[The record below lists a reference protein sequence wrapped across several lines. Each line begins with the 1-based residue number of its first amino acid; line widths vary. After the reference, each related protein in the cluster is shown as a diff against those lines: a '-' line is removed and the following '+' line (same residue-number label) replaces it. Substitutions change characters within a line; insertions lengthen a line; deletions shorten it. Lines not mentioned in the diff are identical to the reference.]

1 MRQNPAR
8 SLIAIA
14 IAAAFAPAFAA
25 DPVVTTATV
34 EVVGTTP
41 LSGIGVPRLHLPANV
56 QSLDDRRLDE
66 IESQNIAEQMVRQ
79 VPSVTVN
86 EVQGNP
92 YQADLNY
99 RGFTASPLLGTA
111 QGLSVYV
118 DGVRVN
124 EPFGDTVNWDLIPN
138 SAIAGIDLIPG
149 SNPAFGLNT
158 LGGALSMRT
167 KSGFSHPGGK
177 FELSGGSFNRTN
189 TELEYGGNN
198 GTFGWYGAGDW
209 FREDGWRDHSP
220 SDVKQFFGKL
230 SFRNAAGEADLTL
243 TKARSRLIGNG
254 LLPQSMLAERREA
267 IFTHPDETRNDMTQL
282 ALNGKLWLSDTQ
294 SLSGSVYH
302 RRTKTRT
309 LNGDMNDDYE
319 TEYED
324 WVNNGSTPGLEPD
337 ETGANNRTRTTQRG
351 TGIAAQWNFS
361 GKQHQLAV
369 GASYDQARINFQQT
383 QELGELDATRGVTNL
398 SPLVVENQINGKTST
413 ASLFVTDTF
422 SLLPNLH
429 LTGSA
434 RYNMS
439 HVTTFDELNRTA
451 PNLDGDHKYRK
462 LNPAIG
468 LSWQIV
474 PAFNAYAGFSQ
485 GNRVPTPIELG
496 CADPANPCTLPN
508 SMAADPYLK
517 QVVARTLEAGL
528 RGKLAG
534 ELLGDANWNAGLFRT
549 MSRDDIL
556 FVGTSTSAGYFTNYG
571 KTLRQGLELG
581 LNGNLHRVDWY
592 ANYTWL
598 QATFRSD
605 ACILAENNST
615 RGTTA
620 ECTGGGQDDE
630 ILVKKGN
637 RIPGLPQHS
646 LKLGLAW
653 RATDWLRI
661 GGDVQAFSGQYVRGN
676 ENNQHLSGTATDA
689 LGSTRTF
696 DGPGRIPGYA
706 ILNLNAEA
714 RLGGGWQLFAKVN
727 NVFDKHYATAG
738 ALAEN
743 PFVGGSLQTNPDD
756 WRRETFVAP
765 GAPRSAWLGVR
776 YVFGGK

>member
-1 MRQNPAR
+1 MKRQTPAR

-14 IAAAFAPAFAA
+14 LSAAFAPAFAA
-25 DPVVTTATV
+25 ESVVTTATV

-56 QSLDDRRLDE
+56 QSFDDQRLEE
-66 IESQNIAEQMVRQ
+66 IESLNIAEQMVRQ
-79 VPSVTVN
+79 MPSVTVN
-86 EVQGNP
+86 EIQGNP
-92 YQADLNY
+92 YQVDLNY

-118 DGVRVN
+118 DGVRIN
-124 EPFGDTVNWDLIPN
+124 EPFGDTVNWDLIPH
-138 SAIAGIDLIPG
+138 SAIAGIDLVPG

-158 LGGALSMRT
+158 LGGALAMRT

-177 FELSGGSFNRTN
+177 LEVSGGSFNRTN
-189 TELEYGGNN
+189 TEFEYGGNN
-198 GTFGWYGAGDW
+198 GTIGWYGAGDW

-254 LLPQSMLAERREA
+254 LVPQSLLAQRREN
-267 IFTHPDETRNDMTQL
+267 IFTHPDETRNDLTQL

-319 TEYED
+319 ND
-324 WVNNGSTPGLEPD
+324 WASDPTTPS
-337 ETGANNRTRTTQRG
+337 GANNRTRTSQHG
-351 TGIAAQWNFS
+351 TGVAGQWNFS
-361 GKQHQLAV
+361 GQQHQLAV
-369 GASYDQARINFQQT
+369 GASYDQSRIHFQQT
-383 QELGELDATRGVTNL
+383 QELGELDDSRGISNL
-398 SPLVVENQINGKTST
+398 QALAVENQIHGKTST
-413 ASLFVTDTF
+413 ASLFVTDTW
-422 SLLPNLH
+422 SLLHNLH

-434 RYNMS
+434 RYNLS
-439 HVTTFDELNRTA
+439 HVMTFDELTRTA
-451 PNLDGDHKYRK
+451 PNLDGDHHYRK
-462 LNPAIG
+462 LNPALG

-474 PAFNAYAGFSQ
+474 PALNAYAGFSQ

-508 SMAADPYLK
+508 SMASDPYLK

-549 MSRDDIL
+549 MSSDDIL

-605 ACILAENNST
+605 ACLLGANNST

-620 ECTGGGQDDE
+620 ECTGAGQDDE

-646 LKLGLAW
+646 LKFGLAW
-653 RATDWLRI
+653 RATDWLRV

-676 ENNQHLSGTATDA
+676 ENNQHQSGTFTDVNA
-689 LGSTRTF
+689 NTRTF
-696 DGPGRIPGYA
+696 EGPGRIPGYA

-714 RLGGGWQLFAKVN
+714 KLGGGWQMFAKVN
-727 NVFDKHYATAG
+727 NVFDKRYATAG

-743 PFVGGSLQTNPDD
+743 PFVGGFQTNPDN
-756 WRRETFVAP
+756 WHRETFVAP
-765 GAPRSAWLGVR
+765 GAPRAAWIGVR
-776 YVFGGK
+776 YAFGGAGEK

>member
-1 MRQNPAR
+1 MKRQIPQR
-8 SLIAIA
+8 SLLAVAIA
-14 IAAAFAPAFAA
+14 TAFAPAFAA
-25 DPVVTTATV
+25 ETVVTTATV

-66 IESQNIAEQMVRQ
+66 IESQNIAEQLVRQ
-79 VPSVTVN
+79 VPAVTVN

-92 YQADLNY
+92 YQADINY

-111 QGLSVYV
+111 QGLSIYV

-167 KSGFSHPGGK
+167 KSGFSHPGAK
-177 FELSGGSFNRTN
+177 IEVSGGSFNRTN

-198 GTFGWYGAGDW
+198 GTVGWYGAGDW

-243 TKARSRLIGNG
+243 TKARSRLVGNG
-254 LLPQSMLAERREA
+254 LLPQSMLAERRVA
-267 IFTHPDETRNDMTQL
+267 IFTHPDETRNDLTQL

-319 TEYED
+319 GDYEN
-324 WVNNGSTPGLEPD
+324 WVTGGMVGPAPD
-337 ETGANNRTRTTQRG
+337 ETGANNRTKTSQRG
-351 TGIAAQWNFS
+351 TGVAAQWNFS

-383 QELGELDATRGVTNL
+383 QELGELDATRGVSNL
-398 SPLVVENQINGKTST
+398 SPLTVQNQINGKTST

-422 SLLPNLH
+422 SLTPSLH

-439 HVTTFDELNRTA
+439 HVKTVDEHNPGLPN
-451 PNLDGDHKYRK
+451 NLDGDHKYRK

-474 PAFNAYAGFSQ
+474 PVLNAYAGFSQ

-528 RGKLAG
+528 RGKLVG
-534 ELLGDANWNAGLFRT
+534 NTNWNAGLFRT
-549 MSRDDIL
+549 MSSDDIL

-571 KTLRQGLELG
+571 KTLRQSLELG
-581 LNGNLHRVDWY
+581 LNGNLRRVDWY

-615 RGTTA
+615 RGTAA

-637 RIPGLPQHS
+637 HIPGLPKHS

-676 ENNQHLSGTATDA
+676 ENNQHQSGTATDA

-696 DGPGRIPGYA
+696 DGPGKTSGYA

-714 RLGGGWQLFAKVN
+714 RLGGGWQMFAKVN

-765 GAPRSAWLGVR
+765 GAPRSGWIGVR

>member
-1 MRQNPAR
+1 MKRQTPAR
-8 SLIAIA
+8 SLLAVAIS
-14 IAAAFAPAFAA
+14 AAFAPAFAA
-25 DPVVTTATV
+25 ETVVTTETV

-66 IESQNIAEQMVRQ
+66 IESQNIAEQLVRQ
-79 VPSVTVN
+79 VPAVTVN
-86 EVQGNP
+86 EVTGNP

-124 EPFGDTVNWDLIPN
+124 EPFGDTVNWDAIPN
-138 SAIAGIDLIPG
+138 SAIAGIDLVPG

-158 LGGALSMRT
+158 LGGALAMRT

-177 FELSGGSFNRTN
+177 IEFSGGSFNRTN

-243 TKARSRLIGNG
+243 TKARSKLIGNG
-254 LLPQSMLAERREA
+254 LLPESMLAERRES
-267 IFTHPDETRNDMTQL
+267 IFTHPDETRNDLTQL

-294 SLSGSVYH
+294 SLSASVYH

-319 TEYED
+319 TDYED
-324 WVNNGSTPGLEPD
+324 WVTGGMVGPAPD
-337 ETGANNRTRTTQRG
+337 ETGANNRTRTEQRS
-351 TGIAAQWNFS
+351 TGLAGQWNFS
-361 GKQHQLAV
+361 GQQHQLAV

-383 QELGELDATRGVTNL
+383 QELGDLDASRGVTNL
-398 SPLVVENQINGKTST
+398 SALAVENQINGKTST
-413 ASLFVTDTF
+413 ASLFLTDTF

-429 LTGSA
+429 LTASA

-462 LNPAIG
+462 LNPALG

-474 PAFNAYAGFSQ
+474 PALNAYAGFSQ

-534 ELLGDANWNAGLFRT
+534 DTNWNAGLFRT
-549 MSRDDIL
+549 MSSDDIL

-581 LNGNLHRVDWY
+581 LNGSHRRLDWY
-592 ANYTWL
+592 ANYSWL

-605 ACILAENNST
+605 ACLLGANNSS

-620 ECTGGGQDDE
+620 ECTGAGQDDE

-637 RIPGLPQHS
+637 HIPGLPTHS

-653 RATDWLRI
+653 RATDWLRL
-661 GGDVQAFSGQYVRGN
+661 GGDVQAFSSQYVRGN
-676 ENNQHLSGTATDA
+676 ENNQHQSGTYTDLNA
-689 LGSTRTF
+689 NTRTF
-696 DGPGRIPGYA
+696 DGPGKVAGYA

-743 PFVGGSLQTNPDD
+743 PFVGGSLQLDPDD

-765 GAPRSAWLGVR
+765 GAPRAAWLGVR

>member
-1 MRQNPAR
+1 MKRQTPAR
-8 SLIAIA
+8 SLLAVA
-14 IAAAFAPAFAA
+14 MAAAFAPAFAA
-25 DPVVTTATV
+25 ETVVTTETV

-66 IESQNIAEQMVRQ
+66 IESQNIAEQLVRQ
-79 VPSVTVN
+79 VPAVTVN
-86 EVQGNP
+86 EVTGNP

-124 EPFGDTVNWDLIPN
+124 EPFGDTVNWDAIPN
-138 SAIAGIDLIPG
+138 SAIAGIDLVPG

-158 LGGALSMRT
+158 LGGALAMRT

-177 FELSGGSFNRTN
+177 IEFSGGSFNRTN

-243 TKARSRLIGNG
+243 TKARSKLIGNG
-254 LLPQSMLAERREA
+254 LLPESMLAERRES
-267 IFTHPDETRNDMTQL
+267 IFTHPDETRNDLTQL
-282 ALNGKLWLSDTQ
+282 ALNGRLWLSDTQ
-294 SLSGSVYH
+294 SLSASVYH

-319 TEYED
+319 TDYDD
-324 WVNNGSTPGLEPD
+324 WVTGGMVGPAPD
-337 ETGANNRTRTTQRG
+337 ETGANNRTRTEQRS
-351 TGIAAQWNFS
+351 TGLAAQWNFS
-361 GKQHQLAV
+361 GQQHQLAV

-383 QELGELDATRGVTNL
+383 QELGDLDATRGVTNL
-398 SPLVVENQINGKTST
+398 SALDIENQINGKTST
-413 ASLFVTDTF
+413 ASLFLTDTY
-422 SLLPNLH
+422 SLMPNLH
-429 LTGSA
+429 LTASA

-462 LNPAIG
+462 LNPALG

-474 PAFNAYAGFSQ
+474 PVLNAYAGFSQ

-534 ELLGDANWNAGLFRT
+534 ETNWNAGVFRT
-549 MSRDDIL
+549 MSSDDIL

-581 LNGNLHRVDWY
+581 LNGSHRRLDWY
-592 ANYTWL
+592 ANYSWL

-615 RGTTA
+615 RGTAA
-620 ECTGGGQDDE
+620 ECTGAGQDDE

-637 RIPGLPQHS
+637 RIPGLPTHS

-653 RATDWLRI
+653 RATDWLRL
-661 GGDVQAFSGQYVRGN
+661 GGDVQAFSSQTVRGN
-676 ENNQHLSGTATDA
+676 ENNQHQSGTYTDA

-696 DGPGRIPGYA
+696 DGPGKIPGYA

-743 PFVGGSLQTNPDD
+743 PFVGGSLQLDPDD

>member
-1 MRQNPAR
+1 MKRQLPRR
-8 SLIAIA
+8 SVLALA
-14 IAAAFAPAFAA
+14 MAAAFAPAFAA
-25 DPVVTTATV
+25 ETVVTTATV

-66 IESQNIAEQMVRQ
+66 IESQNIAEQLVRQ
-79 VPSVTVN
+79 VPAVTVN
-86 EVQGNP
+86 EIQGNP
-92 YQADLNY
+92 YQADINY

-167 KSGFSHPGGK
+167 KNGFSHPGGK
-177 FELSGGSFNRTN
+177 IEVSGGSFNRTN
-189 TELEYGGNN
+189 TELEYGGNS
-198 GTFGWYGAGDW
+198 GTIGWYGAGDW

-254 LLPQSMLAERREA
+254 LLPQSLPAERPQA
-267 IFTHPDETRNDMTQL
+267 NLTPPDETRNRLIQPPPN
-282 ALNGKLWLSDTQ
+282 AKPWPGDTQ
-294 SLSGSVYH
+294 SLSGSIYH
-302 RRTKTRT
+302 RHTRTRT

-319 TEYED
+319 ND
-324 WVNNGSTPGLEPD
+324 WASDPTTP
-337 ETGANNRTRTTQRG
+337 TGANNRTKTSQHG
-351 TGIAAQWNFS
+351 TGFAGQWNFS

-369 GASYDQARINFQQT
+369 GASYDQARIHFQQT
-383 QELGELDATRGVTNL
+383 QELGYLDTSRGVGNL
-398 SPLVVENQINGKTST
+398 QPLAVANQINGKTST

-422 SLLPNLH
+422 SLTPKLH

-439 HVTTFDELNRTA
+439 HVTTFDELDRTA
-451 PNLDGDHKYRK
+451 PNLDGDHQYRK

-468 LSWQIV
+468 LSWQIL
-474 PAFNAYAGFSQ
+474 PALNAYAGFSQ

-534 ELLGDANWNAGLFRT
+534 ELLGNANWNAGVFRT
-549 MSRDDIL
+549 LSSDDIL

-581 LNGNLHRVDWY
+581 LNGSHRRVDWY
-592 ANYTWL
+592 ANYSWL
-598 QATFRSD
+598 HASFRSS

-615 RGTTA
+615 RGTAA
-620 ECTGGGQDDE
+620 ECIGGGQDDE
-630 ILVKKGN
+630 IFVKKGN

-676 ENNQHLSGTATDA
+676 ENNQHQSGTATDA

-696 DGPGRIPGYA
+696 DGPGKIPGYA

-714 RLGGGWQLFAKVN
+714 KLGGGWQLFAKVN

-743 PFVGGSLQTNPDD
+743 PFVGGGFQADPDG

-765 GAPRSAWLGVR
+765 GAPRSGWIGVR

>member
-1 MRQNPAR
+1 MKRQIPQR
-8 SLIAIA
+8 SLVAIA
-14 IAAAFAPAFAA
+14 ISAAFSPVFAA
-25 DPVVTTATV
+25 ETVVTTATV

-66 IESQNIAEQMVRQ
+66 IESQNIAEQLVRQ
-79 VPSVTVN
+79 VPAVTVN

-92 YQADLNY
+92 YQVDLNY

-177 FELSGGSFNRTN
+177 IEFSGGSFNRTN

-243 TKARSRLIGNG
+243 TKARSRLVGNG

-267 IFTHPDETRNDMTQL
+267 IFTHPDETRNDMTQV

-302 RRTKTRT
+302 RRSKTRT

-324 WVNNGSTPGLEPD
+324 WVTGGSVGPAPD
-337 ETGANNRTRTTQRG
+337 ETGANNRTKTSQRG

-398 SPLVVENQINGKTST
+398 SPVAVENQINGKTST
-413 ASLFVTDTF
+413 ASLFVTDTY

-439 HVTTFDELNRTA
+439 HVTTFDELNRTV
-451 PNLDGDHKYRK
+451 PNLDGDHKYHK

-474 PAFNAYAGFSQ
+474 PALNAYAGFSQ

-534 ELLGDANWNAGLFRT
+534 ETNWNAGLFRT
-549 MSRDDIL
+549 MSSDDIL

-605 ACILAENNST
+605 ACLLGANNST

-620 ECTGGGQDDE
+620 ECTGAGQDDE

-676 ENNQHLSGTATDA
+676 ENNQHQSGTATDA

-696 DGPGRIPGYA
+696 DGPGKVPGYA
-706 ILNLNAEA
+706 ILNVNAEA
-714 RLGGGWQLFAKVN
+714 KLGGGWQLFAKVN

-743 PFVGGSLQTNPDD
+743 PFVGGSLQSNPDD

>member
-1 MRQNPAR
+1 MKRQIPQR
-8 SLIAIA
+8 SLLAIA
-14 IAAAFAPAFAA
+14 ISAAFAPAFAA
-25 DPVVTTATV
+25 ENVVTTATV

-66 IESQNIAEQMVRQ
+66 IESQNIAEQLVRQ
-79 VPSVTVN
+79 VPAVTMN
-86 EVQGNP
+86 EVTGNP
-92 YQADLNY
+92 YQADINY
-99 RGFTASPLLGTA
+99 RGFTASPLLGTP
-111 QGLSVYV
+111 QGLSVFV
-118 DGVRVN
+118 DGVRIN

-158 LGGALSMRT
+158 LGGALAMRT

-177 FELSGGSFNRTN
+177 IEFSGGSFNRTN

-254 LLPQSMLAERREA
+254 LLPQSMLAQRREA
-267 IFTHPDETRNDMTQL
+267 IFTHPDETRNDLTQL

-309 LNGDMNDDYE
+309 LNGDMND
-319 TEYED
+319 EYED
-324 WVNNGSTPGLEPD
+324 DYENWITGGSVGPAPD
-337 ETGANNRTRTTQRG
+337 ETGANNRTRTSQRG
-351 TGIAAQWNFS
+351 TGVAAQWNFS

-369 GASYDQARINFQQT
+369 GASYDQARIHFQQT
-383 QELGELDATRGVTNL
+383 QELGELDASRGVTDLQAL
-398 SPLVVENQINGKTST
+398 SIQNQIKGKTST
-413 ASLFVTDTF
+413 ASLFVTDTW
-422 SLLPNLH
+422 SLQPNLH
-429 LTGSA
+429 LTASA
-434 RYNMS
+434 RYNLS
-439 HVTTFDELNRTA
+439 HVTTFDELDRTA

-474 PAFNAYAGFSQ
+474 PALNAYAGFSQ

-534 ELLGDANWNAGLFRT
+534 DTHWNAGVFRT
-549 MSRDDIL
+549 MSSDDIL

-581 LNGNLHRVDWY
+581 LNGNIQRVDWY
-592 ANYTWL
+592 ANYSWL

-615 RGTTA
+615 RGTAA

-630 ILVKKGN
+630 IFVKKGN
-637 RIPGLPQHS
+637 HIPGLPKHS

-676 ENNQHLSGTATDA
+676 ENNQHQSGNATDA

-696 DGPGRIPGYA
+696 DGSGRIPGYA

-743 PFVGGSLQTNPDD
+743 PFVGGSFQANPND

-765 GAPRSAWLGVR
+765 GAPRSGWIGVR